1 MKKEFEEQYK
11 FLEQVSF
18 PDFKIS
24 SDPFCPNVHG

>member
-1 MKKEFEEQYK
+1 MRKEFEEQCK